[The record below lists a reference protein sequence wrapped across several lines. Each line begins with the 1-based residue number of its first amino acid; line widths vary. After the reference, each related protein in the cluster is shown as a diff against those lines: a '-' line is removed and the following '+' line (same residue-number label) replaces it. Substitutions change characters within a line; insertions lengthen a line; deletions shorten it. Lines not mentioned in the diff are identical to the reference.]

1 MSVIDLHSHSTRSD
15 GKESPTEVFERAA
28 EAGVDILA
36 LTDHDT
42 VKGWQ
47 EAADAAQRVGIGFVP
62 GIEVTSV
69 ARVKKDD
76 RERLIS
82 VHLLA
87 YLPDPNHE
95 AFHKMLG
102 DTLTTR
108 EARGRSIV
116 DRLAADIDITW
127 EMVLEHLEPGA
138 TIGRP
143 AIADTL
149 VSMGLV
155 QNRSAAFDHYLS
167 TDGPYFVSHDTV
179 DVVEAIGLIIESGGV
194 PVIAHPLTHVTQET
208 NSEDLP
214 REHFELM
221 IDAGL
226 MGFEVF
232 HRDVPEPARK
242 WLLEL
247 ADKHGLIVT
256 GSSDYHGIHGK
267 PNRLGENSTAP
278 EMLERILSAGT
289 GSQAII

>member
-1 MSVIDLHSHSTRSD
+1 MSIIDLHSHSTRSD
-15 GKESPTEVFERAA
+15 GKESPTEVFEHAA
-28 EAGVDILA
+28 EAGVNILA

-42 VKGWQ
+42 VKGWS
-47 EAADAAQRVGIGFVP
+47 EAAEAAQKLGLGFVP

-69 ARVKKDD
+69 ARVQQEG
-76 RERLIS
+76 RQRLIS

-108 EARGRSIV
+108 EARGKSIV
-116 DRLAADIDITW
+116 DRLSEDIDITW
-127 EMVLEHLEPGA
+127 EMVLGHLEEGA

-149 VSMGLV
+149 VTMGLV
-155 QNRSAAFDHYLS
+155 QNRSAAFDYYLS

-179 DVVEAIGLIIESGGV
+179 DVVQAIELIIKSGGV
-194 PVIAHPLTHVTQET
+194 PIIAHPLTHVTEET

-221 IDAGL
+221 IEAGL
-226 MGFEVF
+226 MGFEIF
-232 HRDVPEPARK
+232 HRDVPEPARN
-242 WLLEL
+242 WLLDL
-247 ADKHGLIVT
+247 ADKHELIVT

-267 PNRLGENSTAP
+267 PNRLGENTTSS
-278 EMLERILSAGT
+278 EMFERILSAGN
-289 GSQAII
+289 GSQALL

>member
-1 MSVIDLHSHSTRSD
+1 MSIIDLHSHSTRSD

-28 EAGVDILA
+28 AAGVNILA

-42 VKGWQ
+42 VKGWP
-47 EAADAAQRVGIGFVP
+47 EAAEAAQKLGLGFVP

-69 ARVKKDD
+69 ARVQQAG
-76 RERLIS
+76 RQRLIS

-87 YLPDPNHE
+87 YLADPNHE

-108 EARGRSIV
+108 EARGKSIV
-116 DRLAADIDITW
+116 ERLSEDIDITW
-127 EMVLEHLEPGA
+127 EMVLGHLEEGA

-149 VSMGLV
+149 VTMGLV
-155 QNRSAAFDHYLS
+155 QNRSAAFDYYLS

-179 DVVEAIGLIIESGGV
+179 DVVEAIELINKSGGV
-194 PVIAHPLTHVTQET
+194 PVIAHPLTHVTEET

-221 IDAGL
+221 IEAGL
-226 MGFEVF
+226 KGFEVF
-232 HRDVPEPARK
+232 HRDVPEPARN
-242 WLLEL
+242 WLLDL
-247 ADKHGLIVT
+247 ADKHELIVT

-267 PNRLGENSTAP
+267 PNRLGENTTSS
-278 EMLERILSAGT
+278 EMFERILSAGH
-289 GSQAII
+289 GSQALL